1 MSRESLDFITEHPKF
16 KELVSRRTRLAVVL
30 TLIVAGLFYAL
41 ILMVAFTPEM
51 IGKPLGFGGLTLGVA
66 VVFSQFVL
74 FWLLTAFYV
83 YRANNKFDSIT
94 DELVND
100 INKNNKE

>member
-16 KELVSRRTRLAVVL
+16 KELVSQRTRLAVVL

-41 ILMVAFTPEM
+41 ILMVAFTPEL

-66 VVFSQFVL
+66 VVFSLFVL

-83 YRANNKFDSIT
+83 FRANNKFDSIT
-94 DELVND
+94 DALVDD